1 MEKEPEK
8 VTEEVVREDEVD
20 VTALP
25 EVNLDATEK
34 ETEEEKSIFEST
46 TILPE
51 EEEEKVEEVNPEPST
66 QAPIEE
72 SQKEKSTTENIYDEV
87 RKSLSNLFSE
97 SPAGEETTTTNP
109 ESKDEPEIELVK
121 TEVEEEKVAT
131 EEVLKDS
138 TTTTPAPEEV
148 KQQQEEDVATEL
160 AAHVVELPAEPE
172 VKANVTEINRT
183 YVIATSTSKQVS
195 HETEICYRGRCIKS
209 VEAKTKN

>member
-1 MEKEPEK
+1 MEKEPE
-8 VTEEVVREDEVD
+8 TITGEVVKEDEVVE
-20 VTALP
+20 VTTLP
-25 EVNLDATEK
+25 EIRDDANE
-34 ETEEEKSIFEST
+34 ETEEQKSIFEST

-51 EEEEKVEEVNPEPST
+51 VEKVEEVNQEPST
-66 QAPIEE
+66 QVPIVE

-87 RKSLSNLFSE
+87 RKSLSDLFSE
-97 SPAGEETTTTNP
+97 SPDEEETTTTIP
-109 ESKDEPEIELVK
+109 ELKDEPEIELVK
-121 TEVEEEKVAT
+121 TEVEEEKLVT

-138 TTTTPAPEEV
+138 TTTTTAPEET
-148 KQQQEEDVATEL
+148 KEEQPDKDASAEL

-209 VEAKTKN
+209 VEGKKKN